1 MVIEEDWH
9 EFAPAFAE
17 AVRPDDTRGRSVKRL
32 LVIGFAA
39 LLAAA
44 LNAVVYGA
52 LSARHSAAGHPASG
66 ITAGPGATP
75 GLGATA
81 VPSATAGPAS
91 RPGTSTW
98 TAVAGPTCSNG
109 ATRFTV
115 SGYYRSTSNSQ
126 ATGWSTSGSGGY
138 SGNGC
143 AGGFVSV
150 PLSGHAYGYDSN
162 RFALWRFHL
171 SAGFTRAACALS
183 VFVPYNPQIAYVGG
197 DPAYYLYYGTD
208 YSSGSRARPL
218 GSYLVD
224 QLTTRGE
231 WVASRS
237 FTVKT
242 GWVAVRL
249 LDAGVNQTRA
259 TRNAHAA
266 AAQMRLTCHAAP

>member
-1 MVIEEDWH
+1 MVIDEDWH

-17 AVRPDDTRGRSVKRL
+17 AVRPDDTRGRPVKRL
-32 LVIGFAA
+32 LIIGFAA

-52 LSARHSAAGHPASG
+52 LSARNSAAVHPAAA
-66 ITAGPGATP
+66 TTTVRPG
-75 GLGATA
+75 
-81 VPSATAGPAS
+81 ATAGPAGG
-91 RPGTSTW
+91 PATSTW

-109 ATRFTV
+109 ATRFAL
-115 SGYYRSTSNSQ
+115 SGYYLSTSNGQ
-126 ATGWSTSGSGGY
+126 RTGWTASGSGGY

-150 PLSGHAYGYDSN
+150 PLSGRASAYDTN
-162 RFALWRFHL
+162 RFALWTFHL
-171 SAGFTRAACALS
+171 GAGFTRATCALS

-224 QLTTRGE
+224 QLAKRGD
-231 WVASRS
+231 WVTSRS

-242 GWVAVRL
+242 GWVAVKL
-249 LDAGVNQTRA
+249 LDAGVNQSRA
-259 TRNAHAA
+259 TSNAHAA